1 MVMRL
6 YWLYSGRVQALTS
19 IEMPFGT
26 LDSFLQALRPGEGDL
41 ERGGGGGIAYSNSL
55 MLSQSIL

>member
-26 LDSFLQALRPGEGDL
+26 LDSFLQALGPGEGDL
-41 ERGGGGGIAYSNSL
+41 ERTCPMSVL
-55 MLSQSIL
+55 T